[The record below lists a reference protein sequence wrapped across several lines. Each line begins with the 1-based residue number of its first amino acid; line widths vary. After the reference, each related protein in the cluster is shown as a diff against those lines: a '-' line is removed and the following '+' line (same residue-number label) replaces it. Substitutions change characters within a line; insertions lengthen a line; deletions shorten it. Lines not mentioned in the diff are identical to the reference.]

1 MKTNTARFTAR
12 FRSVGNP
19 DHGQY
24 APVSNRETV
33 EADTLRGVAAAW
45 RAYIE
50 RWGLGGGKMAEP
62 DPQELQQ
69 QLEKLQS
76 GLGGSN
82 PTGLPGLG
90 GGPALPPGFNPFKK

>member
-1 MKTNTARFTAR
+1 MRLVRDDEYPEDDST
-12 FRSVGNP
+12 
-19 DHGQY
+19 
-24 APVSNRETV
+24 
-33 EADTLRGVAAAW
+33 TL
-45 RAYIE
+45 
-50 RWGLGGGKMAEP
+50 MAEP
-62 DPQELQQ
+62 DPQQLQQ